1 MCDGAEMRRRPWG
14 QRGHCCRAPVLI
26 LQVPWSW
33 HDTLLF
39 YIHADKL
46 QTLYCM
52 KLHLYKSKCKQNHNP
67 CKYNM
72 KFYMFRPHCPRFQ
85 PRTRTQSSA
94 GSALASG
101 IRDSN
106 CCDSVGQRSQFGP
119 LLGSVVDGKKEFS
132 ISREARFSHVLSSTF
147 VWTSS
152 AFDRNRIVEG
162 FRPCLSINAFR
173 RSSNVC
179 LHTFL

>member
-1 MCDGAEMRRRPWG
+1 MQSAGFNSSGAMIMTR
-14 QRGHCCRAPVLI
+14 HTLVLYTCRQIANII
-26 LQVPWSW
+26 L
-33 HDTLLF
+33 HDIASI
-39 YIHADKL
+39 Y
-46 QTLYCM
+46 
-52 KLHLYKSKCKQNHNP
+52 LYKSKCKQNHNP
-67 CKYNM
+67 CKYNICPLGAVVM

-101 IRDSN
+101 IHRDSN

-147 VWTSS
+147 V
-152 AFDRNRIVEG
+152 
-162 FRPCLSINAFR
+162 
-173 RSSNVC
+173 
-179 LHTFL
+179 